1 MIFKDIKQNYPV
13 YILDKQ
19 ELTISQGKVLSV
31 GFPRTDLLQRP
42 TTIPAQTV
50 IDVTI
55 ENGDKQATYTIPENL
70 SITYAGNIVLSTDK
84 DNLVRE
90 IEALKNQAEQIL
102 ASVDKQ
108 KQILEKANIL
118 LADLNPVYKEKKET
132 DLRIS
137 KIESSI
143 SEMKDM
149 FSKFINTYGHENNN
163 NPQT

>member
-70 SITYAGNIVLSTDK
+70 SITYAGNIVLSIDK
-84 DNLVRE
+84 DHLVRE

-108 KQILEKANIL
+108 KQILEKANVL

-143 SEMKDM
+143 SEMRDM